1 MKTIHDYLD
10 SLFLSVPITP
20 ETKKAKE
27 DLLAIMEDHY
37 LELIHQGKSEHEAI
51 GAVISEFG
59 SVDELLQ
66 ELNVSKEEA
75 PIDDWSDAITE
86 DDAFDY
92 WGTVRHFAFSL
103 SIGIGFCIASL
114 AALMLFVSIYAET
127 FGIMVMFLFI
137 AIGVGFII
145 SSSMHFYGARKQ
157 LDDRPIKRDA
167 KREAAQ
173 QLANYEKSFR
183 IGLVLGIGACILSIA
198 PVLLSELFY
207 YSVEFGIS
215 LFFLTVAA
223 GVFFIIYVSI
233 IRTGF
238 AKLATETYFIR
249 DEDHP
254 GDRATR
260 HKYGESAGR
269 VTFFRTVYW
278 PVILVVYML
287 WSFMFHAWAYS
298 WVIFV
303 IGGVLE
309 DYFIGHTKAK
319 K

>member
-1 MKTIHDYLD
+1 
-10 SLFLSVPITP
+10 
-20 ETKKAKE
+20 
-27 DLLAIMEDHY
+27 
-37 LELIHQGKSEHEAI
+37 
-51 GAVISEFG
+51 
-59 SVDELLQ
+59 
-66 ELNVSKEEA
+66 
-75 PIDDWSDAITE
+75 
-86 DDAFDY
+86 
-92 WGTVRHFAFSL
+92 
-103 SIGIGFCIASL
+103 
-114 AALMLFVSIYAET
+114 MLFVSIYAET

-145 SSSMHFYGARKQ
+145 SSSLHFSGARKQ

-198 PVLLSELFY
+198 PVLLSEVFY

>member
-66 ELNVSKEEA
+66 ELDVSKEEE

-92 WGTVRHFAFSL
+92 WGTVRHFAFSF

-114 AALMLFVSIYAET
+114 AALMLFVSVYAET

-145 SSSMHFYGARKQ
+145 SSSLHFSGARKQ

-215 LFFLTVAA
+215 LFFLTVAV

-249 DEDHP
+249 DEENL

-309 DYFIGHTKAK
+309 DYFIGQTKAK

>member
-66 ELNVSKEEA
+66 ELDVSKEEE

-114 AALMLFVSIYAET
+114 AALMLFVSVYAET

-145 SSSMHFYGARKQ
+145 SSSLHFSGARKQ

-183 IGLVLGIGACILSIA
+183 IGLVLGIGACIFSIA
-198 PVLLSELFY
+198 PVLLSELIY
-207 YSVEFGIS
+207 YSVEFGIA
-215 LFFLTVAA
+215 LFFLTVAV

-233 IRTGF
+233 IRAGF
-238 AKLATETYFIR
+238 AKLASEKYFIR

-309 DYFIGHTKAK
+309 DYFIGQTKAK

>member
-66 ELNVSKEEA
+66 ELDVSKEEE

-92 WGTVRHFAFSL
+92 WETVRHFAFSL

-114 AALMLFVSIYAET
+114 AALMLFVSVYAET

-145 SSSMHFYGARKQ
+145 SSSLHFSGARKQ

-215 LFFLTVAA
+215 LFFLTVAV

-249 DEDHP
+249 DEENL

-309 DYFIGHTKAK
+309 DYFIGQTKAK

>member
-66 ELNVSKEEA
+66 ELDVSKEEE

-114 AALMLFVSIYAET
+114 AVLMLFVSVYAET

-145 SSSMHFYGARKQ
+145 SSSLHFSGARKQ

-215 LFFLTVAA
+215 LFFLTVAV

-249 DEDHP
+249 DEENL

-309 DYFIGHTKAK
+309 DYFIGQTKAK